1 MISLNGETTVP
12 ADVIKAIA
20 DSRIKAE
27 FIIDSIKSW
36 IIDGAAIKSASAADF
51 TVLPGNS
58 DRIGLRGVFGADLK
72 ISGTGYPG

>member
-27 FIIDSIKSW
+27 FIIDSINSW

-51 TVLPGNS
+51 TVLPRKLRQ
-58 DRIGLRGVFGADLK
+58 DRAARSFRR
-72 ISGTGYPG
+72 